1 MITARVE
8 GMAKLSLTL
17 KALQAS
23 TKAALEKASLEG
35 AEVISEE
42 AGHLA
47 PRRAYETS
55 VGHLA
60 DHIITEVAKSTP
72 STCLVRIG
80 PDEDHW
86 YGRFSETGTV
96 KMAARP
102 FLRPALDTKQRE
114 AVEKFGESMRT
125 SIKALKALV

>member
-17 KALQAS
+17 RALQAS
-23 TKAALEKASLEG
+23 TKVALERASLEG
-35 AEVISEE
+35 AGVIGEE
-42 AGHLA
+42 AGRLA
-47 PRRAYETS
+47 PRRSYETS

-60 DHIITEVAKSTP
+60 DSIITEVAKSTP

-80 PDEDHW
+80 PDKKHW
-86 YGRFSETGTV
+86 YGRFLETGTV

-102 FLRPALDTKQRE
+102 FLRPALDTKQHE
-114 AVEKFGESMRT
+114 AVKRFGKSMRD
-125 SIKALKALV
+125 SIKALKALI